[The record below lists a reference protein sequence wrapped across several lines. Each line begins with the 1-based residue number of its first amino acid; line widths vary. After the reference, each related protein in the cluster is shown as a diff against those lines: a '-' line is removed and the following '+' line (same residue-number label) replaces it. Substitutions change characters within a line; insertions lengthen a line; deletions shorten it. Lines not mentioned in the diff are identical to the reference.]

1 MDTVGIIA
9 EYNPFHSGH
18 RFHIQQAKARTGAR
32 YCVAAISGS
41 FVQRGGPAIYDKYL
55 RTRMALTC
63 GADLV
68 VELPS
73 LFATGS
79 AEDFA
84 ACGVAL
90 LSGLGAVDALCF
102 GSEEGAIEPILQ
114 VASLLADESPQ
125 LSALM
130 KEYIRQGAS
139 WPQAR
144 NRALLALVQSPS
156 QEHLQLWNRLLGS
169 PNNLLGIEYC
179 KAILR
184 QKSSLTPVTIKRQ
197 GSGYLEKGLEEGRQ
211 ASASALREILERQEG
226 CFPEGRGEDGLKPAE
241 DRDILSQLS
250 SHIPAEILPLYRQG
264 RPLCLDDFSLL
275 LHYALLSLD
284 REGKDLSLY
293 EGMSQEL
300 AGRLKNHLLDF
311 TGWEG
316 RISQLK
322 TRQYTYT
329 RISRSLLHILLGMTK
344 EDAAKA
350 REAGFAPY
358 ARVLGFRREA
368 APLLTQIKKK
378 SAIPLI
384 TKMAD
389 CERYVQGQALAM
401 LRQDVYAAHLRQ
413 GAEALRYQT
422 AVRNEYTQP
431 LCIL

>member
-18 RFHIQQAKARTGAR
+18 RFHIQQAKERTGAR

-114 VASLLADESPQ
+114 AASLLADESPQ

-144 NRALLALVQSPS
+144 NRALLALVQASS
-156 QEHLQLWNRLLGS
+156 LEHIQLWNRLLGS

-184 QKSSLTPVTIKRQ
+184 QKAP
-197 GSGYLEKGLEEGRQ
+197 
-211 ASASALREILERQEG
+211 
-226 CFPEGRGEDGLKPAE
+226 
-241 DRDILSQLS
+241 
-250 SHIPAEILPLYRQG
+250 LPLSPSSG
-264 RPLCLDDFSLL
+264 RAAAIWKRGLRRDVRPRLPPC
-275 LHYALLSLD
+275 
-284 REGKDLSLY
+284 GKY
-293 EGMSQEL
+293 
-300 AGRLKNHLLDF
+300 
-311 TGWEG
+311 
-316 RISQLK
+316 
-322 TRQYTYT
+322 
-329 RISRSLLHILLGMTK
+329 
-344 EDAAKA
+344 
-350 REAGFAPY
+350 
-358 ARVLGFRREA
+358 
-368 APLLTQIKKK
+368 
-378 SAIPLI
+378 
-384 TKMAD
+384 
-389 CERYVQGQALAM
+389 
-401 LRQDVYAAHLRQ
+401 
-413 GAEALRYQT
+413 
-422 AVRNEYTQP
+422 
-431 LCIL
+431 